1 LAIAWELEKRRGM
14 LKSEQ
19 EDKTGAGFRFQ
30 GRAKLN
36 MLSLALKDKV
46 GVVGVKRM
54 TRFGFCVLMI
64 AMLGVKLVSAAQSP
78 VGKWQTVDEK
88 SGKVTS
94 EVEIYEQSGKLFG
107 KIVGLTEPNDKQ
119 GKPKVCIACTGADQD
134 KPIVG
139 LVILRNLSLD
149 GDRYKGGTVL
159 DPEDGKVYPAE
170 IWVEDGKLMVRGYSG
185 FLYKTRTWLK
195 A

>member
-1 LAIAWELEKRRGM
+1 LSAARRVFGQAAFERINPHIGDGRSSFAEMPGFPGM
-14 LKSEQ
+14 RVSKNLRCRV
-19 EDKTGAGFRFQ
+19 A
-30 GRAKLN
+30 
-36 MLSLALKDKV
+36 
-46 GVVGVKRM
+46 GVKRM
-54 TRFGFCVLMI
+54 TRFGFFVLMI
-64 AMLGVKLVSAAQSP
+64 ATLGVKLVSAAQLP

-107 KIVGLTEPNDKQ
+107 KIVALTEPNDKQ
-119 GKPKVCIACTGADQD
+119 GKPKVCIACTGADKD

-159 DPEDGKVYPAE
+159 DPEDGKVYSAE
-170 IWVEDGKLMVRGYSG
+170 IWVEEGKLMVRGYSG